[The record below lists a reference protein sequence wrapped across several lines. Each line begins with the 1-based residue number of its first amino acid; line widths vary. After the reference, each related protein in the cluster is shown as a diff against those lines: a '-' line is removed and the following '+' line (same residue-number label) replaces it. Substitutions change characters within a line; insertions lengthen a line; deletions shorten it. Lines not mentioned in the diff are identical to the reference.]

1 MIKYLN
7 VLCTKDQIKMLF
19 LLLIGSLITVIFE
32 FISIGSIPIFTTIL
46 INQNSEIQLFSMINF
61 DILNNFS
68 QEELIIYGSITL
80 GTIFLLK
87 NFFLA
92 GLIYFEG
99 ILIKSIRINLGEK
112 VFKTYLDKN
121 YLFHLKTNPSTLLR
135 NVSAEVSQ
143 TATVILNYLKLIREI
158 LVLIAIFALLLIS
171 NFSITVSIFTFMTF
185 FVTIF
190 FIFTKRVIEKNSK
203 IIQSIR
209 AIQIQHITQSF
220 NAIKE
225 IKMLNK
231 ENFVNEVAVK
241 NMFKF
246 ENPYLTNFFLTSLP
260 RPFLEVLVILSLI
273 LITIFFTDSNQSILS
288 LIPLLSLLTVSAV
301 RLIPSFN
308 SISTALASIKNY
320 RPSYKLIY
328 SSLKDEINT
337 KRFKSKNVLN
347 ESIIFQDKITIKNVS
362 FSYEAKKI
370 FALDNINIEI
380 KKGTNLGIIGN
391 SGSGKSTLMSLLIGL
406 LEPDD
411 GIIYSDKKNIK
422 DNLRGWQ
429 RFISYVPQDIYLLD
443 DTIKKNI
450 AIGEEEEKIDHKRLN
465 IAINFAQLTKYVN
478 DLPNKLGTF
487 VGNRGVRISG
497 GQKQRIGIARALYSN
512 RDILILDE
520 ATNSLDGKNEKI
532 IIDNIIK
539 EYQSKTLICIAHNQK
554 IFEKFDN
561 VLTLENGRLIKS
573 KT

>member
-1 MIKYLN
+1 
-7 VLCTKDQIKMLF
+7 
-19 LLLIGSLITVIFE
+19 
-32 FISIGSIPIFTTIL
+32 
-46 INQNSEIQLFSMINF
+46 
-61 DILNNFS
+61 
-68 QEELIIYGSITL
+68 
-80 GTIFLLK
+80 
-87 NFFLA
+87 
-92 GLIYFEG
+92 
-99 ILIKSIRINLGEK
+99 
-112 VFKTYLDKN
+112 
-121 YLFHLKTNPSTLLR
+121 
-135 NVSAEVSQ
+135 
-143 TATVILNYLKLIREI
+143 
-158 LVLIAIFALLLIS
+158 
-171 NFSITVSIFTFMTF
+171 
-185 FVTIF
+185 
-190 FIFTKRVIEKNSK
+190 
-203 IIQSIR
+203 
-209 AIQIQHITQSF
+209 
-220 NAIKE
+220 
-225 IKMLNK
+225 
-231 ENFVNEVAVK
+231 
-241 NMFKF
+241 
-246 ENPYLTNFFLTSLP
+246 
-260 RPFLEVLVILSLI
+260 
-273 LITIFFTDSNQSILS
+273 
-288 LIPLLSLLTVSAV
+288 
-301 RLIPSFN
+301 
-308 SISTALASIKNY
+308 
-320 RPSYKLIY
+320 
-328 SSLKDEINT
+328 
-337 KRFKSKNVLN
+337 
-347 ESIIFQDKITIKNVS
+347 
-362 FSYEAKKI
+362 
-370 FALDNINIEI
+370 
-380 KKGTNLGIIGN
+380 
-391 SGSGKSTLMSLLIGL
+391 MSLLIGL